1 MRISDW
7 SSDVCS
13 SDLGLTLAP
22 REGAK
27 CVEPARDRR
36 DEPAFAAAVSRDR
49 TKDGRLRLVG
59 PIGATEPLHG
69 PIGAPARL
77 KQKMNAALQILVI
90 EDRMIGSARSSS
102 VGKDENALGAVHE
115 CVGVCHASRWRSR
128 LQLLATIWQ
137 TDEAFGAS
145 GDFGNGVGTESF
157 DDGIEGGRERRP
169 EIGRAQV

>member
-1 MRISDW
+1 MQKPVPGQQRILGI
-7 SSDVCS
+7 VAFEVVHRVEEI
-13 SDLGLTLAP
+13 LPAGLTLAP

-77 KQKMNAALQILVI
+77 KQKMNATMLILVI
-90 EDRMIGSARSSS
+90 EDPMLGSARSSRVHRTSAGEGKS
-102 VGKDENALGAVHE
+102 V
-115 CVGVCHASRWRSR
+115 
-128 LQLLATIWQ
+128 
-137 TDEAFGAS
+137 
-145 GDFGNGVGTESF
+145 
-157 DDGIEGGRERRP
+157 
-169 EIGRAQV
+169 